1 VASDTDQKEGHQS
14 AWRHELH
21 RSIVMESPG
30 IVMEV
35 EVLSLSVGD
44 NLSQVRLKRQIHK
57 AVGIELY
64 L

>member
-1 VASDTDQKEGHQS
+1 
-14 AWRHELH
+14 
-21 RSIVMESPG
+21 MESPG